1 MSSWCWP
8 DVNKINTMQAVKSKG
23 KAGNC
28 SIKVCHLSFM
38 RHLAMSKIQ
47 RQNLYVVLQT
57 YVILNSET
65 DFFFAL

>member
-38 RHLAMSKIQ
+38 RHLAMSKI
-47 RQNLYVVLQT
+47 
-57 YVILNSET
+57 
-65 DFFFAL
+65 